1 MLKKNN
7 INLYLLVI
15 TIVLVLFILLI
26 VFFYVHEKNVMV
38 QDYLQEI
45 QNKLENHKKK
55 FSTIMNA
62 NYEVTKSNNIIIVKD
77 FLEDRYYKYIKQQFD
92 DQQFESRDFLL
103 RKATGINF
111 FNLHKEKY
119 EGILEIYYSNEILEV
134 LGKIL
139 NKPVQR
145 ISLSDPNACSLLIY
159 TNKGDHIDWHLDY
172 SNYYGDRYVVLL
184 TIINENES
192 QNGLSNNIFNYR
204 HNDQVHSLKMLE
216 NSLIIFKGSEILH
229 KSTAIEENQRR
240 ILLSM
245 VFCDVCQEKKNVFN
259 IMYEKSKNFV
269 LYGE

>member
-1 MLKKNN
+1 MLKKN

-15 TIVLVLFILLI
+15 TIVLVLFISLI

-55 FSTIMNA
+55 FSTIMNS
-62 NYEVTKSNNIIIVKD
+62 NYEITKSNNIIIVKD

-145 ISLSDPNACSLLIY
+145 ISLSDPNA
-159 TNKGDHIDWHLDY
+159 
-172 SNYYGDRYVVLL
+172 
-184 TIINENES
+184 
-192 QNGLSNNIFNYR
+192 
-204 HNDQVHSLKMLE
+204 
-216 NSLIIFKGSEILH
+216 
-229 KSTAIEENQRR
+229 
-240 ILLSM
+240 
-245 VFCDVCQEKKNVFN
+245 
-259 IMYEKSKNFV
+259 
-269 LYGE
+269 